1 MRKKTN
7 KRKKTNNSDNLY
19 EELSFTKSSINDE
32 FEDDENSENE
42 FHEKFTSSKV
52 ISETISQ
59 SESKSVVRD
68 IDEEYP
74 KSFDLSDDPVRVY
87 LNEISEL
94 DLLTSH
100 QEQLLG
106 RRLEQIKYLK
116 EINNS
121 SECCKN
127 FRFNQFCFCSDNL
140 IEILFQLNQ
149 RLKNNIDLIKSLLLL
164 EGYSPDINFGDF
176 LKISEIK
183 NLIDGIFNKDVEKNI
198 EEKNKKLLILSD
210 SLDLSEED
218 LIDRIIDLS
227 NTLSLIPL
235 EFNFLY
241 EKISLN
247 KLSSLLVNNE
257 KEMSDQIKGNNFSE
271 ISMIIFY
278 KKIIQ
283 NCVIGEKS
291 DDRDRLNCE
300 KYNLGYHNTEKH
312 LSEANLRLVVNVAK
326 NYMMRGLAMSDLLQE
341 GNIGL
346 MKAVDKFNYRKG
358 YRFSTY
364 ATWWIRQSITR
375 SLADQSRTI
384 RVPVHMVEQ
393 MNKIRRITTKFIQEH
408 SREPEI
414 SELAIIF
421 GEQELNKKPKDEEL
435 KYLIKQVRNIL
446 KISQE
451 PISLQTPIGPDPD
464 SSLLGDL
471 IPDHETPEPQDLA
484 TQQMLKEQLSAVLDT
499 LSEREKNV
507 LELRF
512 GLNDGRSRTLEEVGQ
527 EFGLTR
533 ERIRQIEA
541 KALRKLRHP
550 TRSSTLK
557 DYHQQ

>member
-7 KRKKTNNSDNLY
+7 KRKKSNNSDNLY

-218 LIDRIIDLS
+218 LIERIIDLS

>member
-7 KRKKTNNSDNLY
+7 KRKKSNNSDNLY

-52 ISETISQ
+52 INETISQ